1 MSDPVS
7 CEQTLFCC
15 KFYRIFCQ
23 TGYKINPCY
32 LYFNSTQNGICIVPF
47 DGEPPYN
54 ELIKYKGG
62 CKAMNIDKIYA
73 ESLANEYTPK
83 DTAKVVA
90 LKKLDIAIGII
101 GFAGM
106 GINYP
111 VYRKMLE
118 KGKQKYAFEIV
129 ELAREISENM

>member
-1 MSDPVS
+1 
-7 CEQTLFCC
+7 
-15 KFYRIFCQ
+15 
-23 TGYKINPCY
+23 
-32 LYFNSTQNGICIVPF
+32 
-47 DGEPPYN
+47 
-54 ELIKYKGG
+54 
-62 CKAMNIDKIYA
+62 MNIDKIYA

-90 LKKLDIAIGII
+90 LKKLDITIGII
-101 GFAGM
+101 GFAGI